1 MLPYYPKKNQA
12 RDKQEI
18 LKKLVV
24 KTKKMILNSYK
35 VATL

>member
-18 LKKLVV
+18 LKKVSGKNEKDDIKFL
-24 KTKKMILNSYK
+24 
-35 VATL
+35 